1 MLRTKPDTVAA
12 GPRFLNPASH
22 LTPVQ
27 SVRVIA
33 RTHGN
38 DRITGEPRMIRAI
51 VRVDG
56 EYYQVH
62 HERTIDALMRG
73 VTPEDLDLDLYVEED
88 E

>member
-1 MLRTKPDTVAA
+1 MLRIKPDTRTAT
-12 GPRFLNPASH
+12 PAYPH

-51 VRVDG
+51 VSVDG

-73 VTPEDLDLDLYVEED
+73 VTPEDLDLDLYVEDD

>member
-1 MLRTKPDTVAA
+1 MSALTLIRDGMIRT
-12 GPRFLNPASH
+12 

-38 DRITGEPRMIRAI
+38 DRITGESRLIRAV

-62 HERTIDALMRG
+62 HQRTIDALIRG
-73 VTPEDLDLDLYVEED
+73 VTPEDLDLDRYEGEG